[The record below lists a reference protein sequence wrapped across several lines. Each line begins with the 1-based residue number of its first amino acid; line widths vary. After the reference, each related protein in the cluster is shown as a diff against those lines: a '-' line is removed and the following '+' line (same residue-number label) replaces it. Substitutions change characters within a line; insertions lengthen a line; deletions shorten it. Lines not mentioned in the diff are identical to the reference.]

1 MNDFLIDPQTAQNKR
16 AVVSALLAQF
26 YGMTPAKTEAAWNLL
41 SAAHIVGQ
49 TDFWLHVQVHWAM
62 LLFAAKNR
70 DAGEILGQLFRLG
83 LIPLGHLF
91 QRLPLDN
98 VGRANVSAFVPMPVA
113 PQLAELICQADI
125 RVKNGLKSPSNI
137 DS

>member
-1 MNDFLIDPQTAQNKR
+1 MNDILIDPHTAQNKR
-16 AVVSALLAQF
+16 AVVIALLTQF
-26 YGMTPAKTEAAWNLL
+26 DRMSPAKTEAAWDVL

-49 TDFWLHVQVHWAM
+49 TDFWLHIQVHWAM

-70 DAGEILGQLFRLG
+70 DAGEILGQLFRLA

-91 QRLPLDN
+91 QRLPLGN

-113 PQLAELICQADI
+113 PQLVELIHQADI
-125 RVKNGLKSPSNI
+125 RVKNGLKSP
-137 DS
+137 